1 MSGMF
6 FTLKSEDCVCPS
18 YFAMSVHMRRNV
30 DLLKVLHQAKPK
42 LRKAMLKHLEPSS
55 IKAICDCVLNILKS
69 VVKMS
74 PVQKRK
80 LAGHKDHLRVLVKKD
95 TPLKE
100 RRLTIVQK
108 GEGFLTLVLGPVLK
122 ELASLAKISKPSTVE
137 HIIDRRT
144 HH

>member
-1 MSGMF
+1 VQKYFQMSGRF
-6 FTLKSEDCVCPS
+6 FTLKSEDFVCRS
-18 YFAMSVHMRRNV
+18 YFAMSVHMRRHV

-42 LRKAMLKHLEPSS
+42 LRKAMLKHLEPSC

-80 LAGHKDHLRVLVKKD
+80 LARHKDHLRVLVKKG
-95 TPLKE
+95 TPLKK
-100 RRLTIVQK
+100 RRQTIVQK

-122 ELASLAKISKPSTVE
+122 ELASLIE
-137 HIIDRRT
+137 
-144 HH
+144 